1 MSRQPHVMVRSHPV
15 AVSVAATALLAAALT
30 VIWLVLPL
38 SGSLD
43 HAVGHLVLGVPV
55 TILFVW
61 AVRAWPALAPGRPA
75 VIVRAVL
82 LVGLAL
88 VAGGLVVEAV
98 GAFGYGDDG
107 YEVANDLAV
116 LHDVGLGLWTIGFPL
131 VMAGAV
137 MSVGVVLS
145 ARRGV
150 ADSRLLTVLVIA
162 AVACVVLFVAG
173 GLIFGY

>member
-1 MSRQPHVMVRSHPV
+1 MP
-15 AVSVAATALLAAALT
+15 TARWT
-30 VIWLVLPL
+30 TP
-38 SGSLD
+38 
-43 HAVGHLVLGVPV
+43 
-55 TILFVW
+55 
-61 AVRAWPALAPGRPA
+61 
-75 VIVRAVL
+75 
-82 LVGLAL
+82 
-88 VAGGLVVEAV
+88 GLVVEA
-98 GAFGYGDDG
+98 GAAFGYGHDG

-150 ADSRLLTVLVIA
+150 ADSRLLTVVVVA